1 MSTYAPARPTAGRPV
16 RDGLERLLGVLP
28 AVPSPRRAR
37 RTEAP
42 GVDLCLPVPHDPR
55 QLGPLRRE
63 VRRALDRSA
72 VPEHAADEAVLVV
85 SELVTN
91 AVTHGTSPAEL
102 RLVLGR
108 ESHGLRVEVTDA
120 GPAPCGDREGVP
132 PDEHG
137 RGLPIV
143 AALASDH
150 GVSVRPGGTTCW
162 ADLPLD
168 RPLDLPLDRPLGRPL
183 DRPRRHGED
192 AGPIASVVP
201 ATAFSLLMLVAVF
214 AAGCLLRLP

>member
-1 MSTYAPARPTAGRPV
+1 MPTYAPARPTGCPL
-16 RDGLERLLGVLP
+16 RDGLERLLGVLA
-28 AVPSPRRAR
+28 AVPCPWRAR
-37 RTEAP
+37 RAEAP
-42 GVDLCLPVPHDPR
+42 GVDLRLPVPYDPR
-55 QLGPLRRE
+55 RLGALRRE

-72 VPEHAADEAVLVV
+72 VPEGAADEAVLVV

-120 GPAPCGDREGVP
+120 GPAACGDRKAVP

-168 RPLDLPLDRPLGRPL
+168 RPRQ
-183 DRPRRHGED
+183 HGED
-192 AGPIASVVP
+192 AGPIAPVVP
-201 ATAFSLLMLVAVF
+201 ATAFSLLLLGAVF
-214 AAGCLLRLP
+214 AAGCLLRLL